1 MILLM
6 RWLFF
11 SNVALL
17 VGAEISSMR
26 AR

>member
-6 RWLFF
+6 LWLLL

>member
-6 RWLFF
+6 LWLFL